1 MSKLRTRLEN
11 YVVRQT
17 SDVVDDLS
25 EDRRKELADVLHEVE
40 GHSPRV
46 AEAERQMDELVEKL
60 ANRNAALDKSR
71 ARIAELEEELARA
84 EVDAGDREQRIVAEL
99 EVERVRI
106 AEREQTFRDEIAAR
120 EREVER
126 RLEILEGRADE
137 LRYTDSKLMEHER
150 HLGMREAELDN
161 LAQELEARSDERL
174 KAREAELDE
183 RERQIERMERE
194 TAEEKR
200 RFESRAIHVTE
211 LERRSHI
218 REASV
223 QEREEAL
230 LEARKELERES
241 AEVAR
246 READIDRRKS
256 EFDAYVRRVQGSF
269 YSDR

>member
-25 EDRRKELADVLHEVE
+25 DDRRMELAEVLHDVE
-40 GHSPRV
+40 GYSPRA
-46 AEAERQMDELVEKL
+46 AEAERQMEELVEKL
-60 ANRNAALDKSR
+60 DNRNAALDKAR
-71 ARIAELEEELARA
+71 ARIAELEEELAQA
-84 EVDAGDREQRIVAEL
+84 ETDAGTREQRMAAEL

-106 AEREQTFRDEIAAR
+106 AEREQGFRDEIAAR

-137 LRYTDSKLMEHER
+137 LAYRDSKLLELER
-150 HLGMREAELDN
+150 HLGMREAELEN
-161 LAQELEARSDERL
+161 LSHELEARSDDRL
-174 KAREAELDE
+174 RAREAELDA
-183 RERQIERMERE
+183 RERQIETMERQ

-200 RFESRAIHVTE
+200 RFESRAVHVTE
-211 LERRSHI
+211 IERRSHV

-223 QEREEAL
+223 REREEAI
-230 LEARKELERES
+230 LEARKELERRTS
-241 AEVAR
+241 DVAR
-246 READIDRRKS
+246 REGDIDRRKS

>member
-25 EDRRKELADVLHEVE
+25 DDRRKELAEVLHDIE
-40 GHSPRV
+40 GHSPRA

-60 ANRNAALDKSR
+60 DNRNAALDKAR
-71 ARIAELEEELARA
+71 ARIAELEEELAQA
-84 EVDAGDREQRIVAEL
+84 EADAGDREQRMAAEL
-99 EVERVRI
+99 EVERIRI

-120 EREVER
+120 EREVVR
-126 RLEILEGRADE
+126 RIEILEGREAE
-137 LRYTDSKLMEHER
+137 LRYTDSRLLELER
-150 HLGMREAELDN
+150 NLSTRGAELDN
-161 LAQELEARSDERL
+161 LAQELEARSDDRL
-174 KAREAELDE
+174 KSREAELDA
-183 RERQIERMERE
+183 RERQIEVAERE

-200 RFESRAIHVTE
+200 RFEGRAVYVTE
-211 LERRSHI
+211 LERRSHL

-223 QEREEAL
+223 REREEAL
-230 LEARKELERES
+230 REERQKLDERATELKERE
-241 AEVAR
+241 ELV
-246 READIDRRKS
+246 DRRKR

>member
-25 EDRRKELADVLHEVE
+25 DDRRKELAEVLHDIE
-40 GHSPRV
+40 GHSPRA

-60 ANRNAALDKSR
+60 DNRNAALDKAR
-71 ARIAELEEELARA
+71 ARIAELEEELAQA
-84 EVDAGDREQRIVAEL
+84 EADAGDREQRMAAEL
-99 EVERVRI
+99 EVERIRI

-120 EREVER
+120 EREVVR
-126 RLEILEGRADE
+126 RIEILEGREAE
-137 LRYTDSKLMEHER
+137 LRYTDSRLLELER
-150 HLGMREAELDN
+150 NLGMREAELDK
-161 LAQELEARSDERL
+161 LAQELEARSDDRL
-174 KAREAELDE
+174 KSREAQLDA
-183 RERQIERMERE
+183 RERQIEVAERE

-200 RFESRAIHVTE
+200 RFEGRAVHVTE
-211 LERRSHI
+211 LERRSHL

-223 QEREEAL
+223 RDREEAL
-230 LEARKELERES
+230 REERQKLDERATELTERE
-241 AEVAR
+241 ELV
-246 READIDRRKS
+246 DRRKR

>member
-25 EDRRKELADVLHEVE
+25 DDRRKELAEVLHEVE
-40 GHSPRV
+40 GYSPRA
-46 AEAERQMDELVEKL
+46 AEAERQMEELVEKL
-60 ANRNAALDKSR
+60 DHRNAALDKAR
-71 ARIAELEEELARA
+71 ARIAELEAELAQA
-84 EVDAGDREQRIVAEL
+84 EADAGDREQRMAAEL
-99 EVERVRI
+99 EVERIRI
-106 AEREQTFRDEIAAR
+106 AEREQAFRDDIVAR

-126 RLEILEGRADE
+126 RLEILEGRAEE
-137 LRYTDSKLMEHER
+137 LRYTDSRLLEHER
-150 HLGMREAELDN
+150 HLSIRQAELEN
-161 LAQELEARSDERL
+161 LAQELEARSDDRL
-174 KAREAELDE
+174 RAREAELDE
-183 RERQIERMERE
+183 RERQIEREERQ

-200 RFESRAIHVTE
+200 RFESRAVHVTE
-211 LERRSHI
+211 IERRSHI

-223 QEREEAL
+223 QEREEAIV
-230 LEARKELERES
+230 EARRELEQKT

-256 EFDAYVRRVQGSF
+256 EFDAYVRRVQSSF

>member
-25 EDRRKELADVLHEVE
+25 DDRRKELAEVLHDVE
-40 GHSPRV
+40 GYSPRA

-60 ANRNAALDKSR
+60 DNRNAALDKAR
-71 ARIAELEEELARA
+71 ARIAELEEEVAQA
-84 EVDAGDREQRIVAEL
+84 ATDAGDREQRIVAEL

-126 RLEILEGRADE
+126 RLEILEGKAEE
-137 LRYTDSKLMEHER
+137 LRYTDSKLLEHER

-174 KAREAELDE
+174 KAREADLDE
-183 RERQIERMERE
+183 RERQIERMAHE

-200 RFESRAIHVTE
+200 RFEGRAVHVTE
-211 LERRSHI
+211 IERRSHV

-223 QEREEAL
+223 REREEAL
-230 LEARKELERES
+230 RESRDELERKS
-241 AEVAR
+241 AEVAQ
-246 READIDRRKS
+246 READIDRRKR
-256 EFDAYVRRVQGSF
+256 EFDAYVRGVQGSF

>member
-11 YVVRQT
+11 YVVRT
-17 SDVVDDLS
+17 TGDVVDDLPK
-25 EDRRKELADVLHEVE
+25 ERRQELAEVLHDLE
-40 GHSPRV
+40 GYSPRA
-46 AEAERQMDELVEKL
+46 AEAEQRTEELVDKL
-60 ANRNAALDKSR
+60 DNRNAALDKAR
-71 ARIAELEEELARA
+71 ARIAELEEELVQAA
-84 EVDAGDREQRIVAEL
+84 ADAGDREQHVVAEL

-126 RLEILEGRADE
+126 RIEILEGRESE
-137 LRYTDSKLMEHER
+137 LRYSDSLLLQRENV
-150 HLGMREAELDN
+150 LGAREAELDN

-174 KAREAELDE
+174 KAREAELDQ
-183 RERQIERMERE
+183 RERQIEIAELH

-211 LERRSHI
+211 LERRSHL

-223 QEREEAL
+223 EEREAELTEARTELEQRSAELAEREEI
-230 LEARKELERES
+230 
-241 AEVAR
+241 V
-246 READIDRRKS
+246 DRRKR

-269 YSDR
+269 YADR

>member
-25 EDRRKELADVLHEVE
+25 DDRRKELAEVLHDIE
-40 GHSPRV
+40 GHSPRA

-60 ANRNAALDKSR
+60 DNRNAALDKAR
-71 ARIAELEEELARA
+71 ARIAELEEELAQA
-84 EVDAGDREQRIVAEL
+84 EADAGDREQRMAAEL
-99 EVERVRI
+99 EVERIRI

-120 EREVER
+120 EREVVR
-126 RLEILEGRADE
+126 RIEILEGREAE
-137 LRYTDSKLMEHER
+137 LRYTESRLLELER
-150 HLGMREAELDN
+150 NLGMREAELDK
-161 LAQELEARSDERL
+161 LAQELEARSDDRL
-174 KAREAELDE
+174 KSREAELDA
-183 RERQIERMERE
+183 RERQIEVAERE

-200 RFESRAIHVTE
+200 RFEGRAVHVTE
-211 LERRSHI
+211 LERRSHL

-223 QEREEAL
+223 RDREEAL
-230 LEARKELERES
+230 REERQKLNERVTELTERE
-241 AEVAR
+241 ELV
-246 READIDRRKS
+246 DRRKR

>member
-11 YVVRQT
+11 YVVRHT
-17 SDVVDDLS
+17 SEVVDDLS
-25 EDRRKELADVLHEVE
+25 DERRQELAEVLHDVE
-40 GHSPRV
+40 GYSPRA

-60 ANRNAALDKSR
+60 DNRNAALDKAR
-71 ARIAELEEELARA
+71 ARIAELEAELVQA
-84 EVDAGDREQRIVAEL
+84 ESDAGDREQRMAAEL

-106 AEREQTFRDEIAAR
+106 AEREQTFREGIAAR

-126 RLEILEGRADE
+126 RIELLEGREGE
-137 LRYTDSKLMEHER
+137 LRYSDGLLLQREHAV
-150 HLGMREAELDN
+150 GVREAELET

-174 KAREAELDE
+174 KAREAELDA
-183 RERQIERMERE
+183 RERQIEVEE
-194 TAEEKR
+194 LKTAEEKR

-211 LERRSHI
+211 LERRSHL

-223 QEREEAL
+223 EEREAEL
-230 LEARKELERES
+230 LEARKQLDEQSADLAQRE
-241 AEVAR
+241 EIV
-246 READIDRRKS
+246 DRRKR

>member
-25 EDRRKELADVLHEVE
+25 DDRRKELAEVLHEVE
-40 GHSPRV
+40 GHSPRA
-46 AEAERQMDELVEKL
+46 AEAERQLEELVEKL
-60 ANRNAALDKSR
+60 DNRNAALDKAR
-71 ARIAELEEELARA
+71 VRIAELEQDLADAAA
-84 EVDAGDREQRIVAEL
+84 EAGNREQRMAAEL
-99 EVERVRI
+99 EVERVRV

-120 EREVER
+120 ERDVER
-126 RLEILEGRADE
+126 RIELLEGREAE
-137 LRYTDSKLMEHER
+137 LRYTESRFLELER
-150 HLGMREAELDN
+150 NVAIREAELDN

-174 KAREAELDE
+174 TARQAQLDA
-183 RERQIERMERE
+183 RERQIEVVERQ

-211 LERRSHI
+211 IERRSQL

-223 QEREEAL
+223 AEREAEL
-230 LEARKELERES
+230 TQARTELEQRTAELTEREQT
-241 AEVAR
+241 V
-246 READIDRRKS
+246 DRRKR

>member
-25 EDRRKELADVLHEVE
+25 DDRRKELAEVLHDVE
-40 GHSPRV
+40 GYSPRA
-46 AEAERQMDELVEKL
+46 AEAESQMEELVEKL
-60 ANRNAALDKSR
+60 DNRNAALDKAR
-71 ARIAELEEELARA
+71 ARIAELEEELTEAKA
-84 EVDAGDREQRIVAEL
+84 DAGDREQRILAEL

-137 LRYTDSKLMEHER
+137 LRYTDSRLLEHER
-150 HLGMREAELDN
+150 LLGMREAELEN

-174 KAREAELDE
+174 KAREAELDA
-183 RERQIERMERE
+183 RQRQIEIVERE
-194 TAEEKR
+194 TGEEKR
-200 RFESRAIHVTE
+200 RFESRAVHVTE
-211 LERRSHI
+211 IERRSHV

-223 QEREEAL
+223 EQREEAVQ
-230 LEARKELERES
+230 EARQELERKS
-241 AEVAR
+241 AEVAQ
-246 READIDRRKS
+246 READIERRKN

>member
-25 EDRRKELADVLHEVE
+25 DDRRKELAEVLHDIE
-40 GHSPRV
+40 GHSPRA

-60 ANRNAALDKSR
+60 DNRNAALDKAR
-71 ARIAELEEELARA
+71 ARIAELEEELAQA
-84 EVDAGDREQRIVAEL
+84 EADAGDREQRMAAEL
-99 EVERVRI
+99 EVERIRI

-120 EREVER
+120 EREVVR
-126 RLEILEGRADE
+126 RIEILEGREAE
-137 LRYTDSKLMEHER
+137 LRYTESRLLELER
-150 HLGMREAELDN
+150 NLGMREAELDK
-161 LAQELEARSDERL
+161 LAQELEARSDDRL
-174 KAREAELDE
+174 KSREAELDA
-183 RERQIERMERE
+183 RERQIEVAERE

-200 RFESRAIHVTE
+200 RFEGRAVHVTE
-211 LERRSHI
+211 LERRSHL

-223 QEREEAL
+223 RDREETLREERQKLDERVTELTEREEL
-230 LEARKELERES
+230 
-241 AEVAR
+241 V
-246 READIDRRKS
+246 DRRKR

>member
-25 EDRRKELADVLHEVE
+25 DDRRKELAEVLHEVE
-40 GHSPRV
+40 GYSPRA

-60 ANRNAALDKSR
+60 GNRNAALDKAR
-71 ARIAELEEELARA
+71 ARIAELEEELAQA
-84 EVDAGDREQRIVAEL
+84 EADAGDREQRIVAEL

-106 AEREQTFRDEIAAR
+106 AEREQTFREEIADR

-126 RLEILEGRADE
+126 RLEILEGREGE
-137 LRYTDSKLMEHER
+137 LRYTDSRLLEHER
-150 HLGMREAELDN
+150 QLGLREAELEN
-161 LAQELEARSDERL
+161 LAQELEARSDDRL
-174 KAREAELDE
+174 RAREAELDA
-183 RERQIERMERE
+183 RERQIEVVERQ

-230 LEARKELERES
+230 REARNELEQTS
-241 AEVAR
+241 AELAE
-246 READIDRRKS
+246 REAEIDRRKS
-256 EFDAYVRRVQGSF
+256 EFDAYVRRVQSSF

>member
-1 MSKLRTRLEN
+1 MSKLRARLEN

-25 EDRRKELADVLHEVE
+25 DDRRRELAEVLHEVE
-40 GHSPRV
+40 GYSPRA
-46 AEAERQMDELVEKL
+46 AEAERQMEELVEKL
-60 ANRNAALDKSR
+60 DNRNAALDKAR
-71 ARIAELEEELARA
+71 ARIAELEQELAQA
-84 EVDAGDREQRIVAEL
+84 ETDAGDREQRIVAEL

-120 EREVER
+120 EREVEH
-126 RLEILEGRADE
+126 RLEILEGRAEE
-137 LRYTDSKLMEHER
+137 LRYTDSRLLEHER
-150 HLGMREAELDN
+150 NLGLREAELEN
-161 LAQELEARSDERL
+161 LAEELEARSDERL
-174 KAREAELDE
+174 KSREAELDE
-183 RERQIERMERE
+183 RERQIEREERH

-200 RFESRAIHVTE
+200 LFESRAIHVTE
-211 LERRSHI
+211 LERRSLL

-230 LEARKELERES
+230 LEARRELERQT
-241 AEVAR
+241 AEVKQ